1 MVDIV
6 LHNNHDAIFMMAMI
20 FIHDFLHDFGDLSG
34 RITSIKSEIQEFRTF
49 ISDMAPKAD
58 EKPSKKKGGNPD
70 NFFEE
75 EVLDTILSETGDV
88 LQNWILFLKT
98 HNISDYFPG
107 EEATNIQTIISIYES
122 LLIGPNTR
130 SRSRAIQIVQ
140 DFIYETKL
148 YVYGLI
154 YSEESQTG
162 GEGELIVAKP
172 NDFLKIKRKLE
183 PQFVPQYKKKPQQGN
198 FAIHCDHMRT
208 AFDKAIY
215 KFSDNEDI
223 VRYFRFM
230 KKLYLYYEDEDKNPY
245 TTFNNSHIENALILY
260 LLDTK
265 NEVIENS
272 NTHFILESLQLQY
285 MLHFNKDKMNGG
297 APQDIITYIDS
308 EFANELFVILGAGKV
323 DELYSEYNEESA
335 NDRLKTKI
343 QSLIERVNS
352 DAETIGILNRKNYD
366 MNISIVESKYANY
379 KIMVERGDRK
389 TVTAKKDFVSAAMN
403 LLKYIYNTVFQ
414 HIENIAAKL
423 NAEISKSASKS
434 LSAEQKEGPQMI
446 LVTVA
451 KGGKE
456 YILANLDKTHPD
468 FNSVLKTDCDIIDHV
483 SSSKKFTTDTIDN
496 NIKDAFIKYATEFQS
511 NKILKSQTAI
521 RDVITE
527 KKNVIIEK
535 NKKLNVIAINNAA
548 TDALIDVGIDKDHH
562 ICPTSSVCDAQGSFG
577 SCPPL
582 KTISNR
588 EFYPMDFKIKN
599 RDESIFYHGRTELKK
614 KNRITEAKITFSAE
628 VNNFFLPEVQ
638 IDIDI
643 TEKHAINVLGA
654 NENYKELLNT
664 IVSIWSR
671 IFKKKPSYE
680 LSPNML
686 WAALQKDTVFTEF
699 VSAGAV
705 KSVGDLFQEVNSVA
719 QLAGYDS
726 SRITPKTELDI
737 LTKKINGEF
746 RVGANGDRPSGVR
759 AGYMLLKSISGIND
773 KAMAGY
779 FSTGVGPFAIR
790 GDIPTDFSLKTGVAA
805 SSPTKAVAL
814 PKALSKAAT
823 SSSLPKRSYK
833 DWDQYKVKDLK
844 DIIRERNELQ
854 GKNLS
859 LSGNKP
865 ELIDT
870 LMRDDGTISGGTRKN
885 LNTHLNKTRKY
896 MKNRV

>member
-6 LHNNHDAIFMMAMI
+6 LDNNHDAIFMMAMI
-20 FIHDFLHDFGDLSG
+20 FIHDFLHDFGNLAG

-49 ISDMAPKAD
+49 ISDMAPMTEA
-58 EKPSKKKGGNPD
+58 KPSKKKGGGPNE
-70 NFFEE
+70 FFDDEI
-75 EVLDTILSETGDV
+75 LDIVSSGSGDT
-88 LQNWILFLKT
+88 LQTWIEFLKSGGVST
-98 HNISDYFPG
+98 IFP
-107 EEATNIQTIISIYES
+107 EEDTTNIQFLIETYEFI
-122 LLIGPNTR
+122 LTGRATR
-130 SRSRAIQIVQ
+130 SRTRAIQIVQ

-162 GEGELIVAKP
+162 GMDGPTLTTNRPKVQHKFEPKEKVLFKP
-172 NDFLKIKRKLE
+172 M
-183 PQFVPQYKKKPQQGN
+183 KKE
-198 FAIHCDHMRT
+198 FSLHCEYLRV

-215 KFSDNEDI
+215 KFSHDEEL
-223 VRYFRFM
+223 VRYFKFM
-230 KKLYLYYEDEDKNPY
+230 KTLYLYYEDESKNPY
-245 TTFNNSHIENALILY
+245 TIFNNIHIENALTLY

-265 NEVIENS
+265 NVAIQEN
-272 NTHFILESLQLQY
+272 NVHFVLESLQLQY
-285 MLHFNKDKMNGG
+285 MLRFNKDKMKGG
-297 APQDIITYIDS
+297 GPQDIQTYIEESFAGIYYVILEAGTVESIYSDYDS
-308 EFANELFVILGAGKV
+308 ET
-323 DELYSEYNEESA
+323 A
-335 NDRLKTKI
+335 NDTLKQQI
-343 QSLIERVNS
+343 QTLIERVNS
-352 DAETIGILNRKNYD
+352 DTDTLNILNRKNYD
-366 MNISIVESKYANY
+366 MHIGSVESKYANY

-389 TVTAKKDFVSAAMN
+389 TVNAKKEFVSACVN

-414 HIENIAAKL
+414 HIESLNAKI

-468 FNSVLKTDCDIIDHV
+468 YNTALKTECDIIDHV
-483 SSSKKFTTDTIDN
+483 SSSKKFTSDTIDD
-496 NIKDAFIKYATEFQS
+496 NIKNSFIKYATDFQS
-511 NKILKSQTAI
+511 NKIIKSQKAI
-521 RDVITE
+521 TDLIKE
-527 KKNVIIEK
+527 KKRQKI
-535 NKKLNVIAINNAA
+535 NVIAINNAA
-548 TDALIDVGIDKDHH
+548 TDALIEVGIDKDHH

-577 SCPPL
+577 SCPPN

-588 EFYPMDFKIKN
+588 EFYPMDFTIKN

-614 KNRITEAKITFSAE
+614 KGRITEAKITFSSE

-654 NENYKELLNT
+654 NESYKELLNT
-664 IVSIWSR
+664 IVCIWAR
-671 IFKKKPSYE
+671 IFKKKQRYE

-686 WAALQKDTVFTEF
+686 WAALQRDTVFIEF

-726 SRITPKTELDI
+726 RRITPRSELDS

-759 AGYMLLKSISGIND
+759 AGYMLLKSISGINN

-779 FSTGVGPFAIR
+779 FYKVGPFAIR
-790 GDIPTDFSLKTGVAA
+790 GDIPTDFGEVAPRAAADMAEMFRSTDANLKLLTIPQLKELLTKKGIPFTSTAKKADLVELLFKNTGG
-805 SSPTKAVAL
+805 SRKI
-814 PKALSKAAT
+814 K
-823 SSSLPKRSYK
+823 YK
-833 DWDQYKVKDLK
+833 
-844 DIIRERNELQ
+844 
-854 GKNLS
+854 
-859 LSGNKP
+859 GN
-865 ELIDT
+865 
-870 LMRDDGTISGGTRKN
+870 R
-885 LNTHLNKTRKY
+885 KTRKY
-896 MKNRV
+896 MKNSV